1 MSYRY
6 SIYSHANGFIDYHN
20 YYKFKKP
27 NCHITIIANK
37 ISYLSNYTY
46 FIIFNIL
53 LYLLIFYN
61 IL

>member
-6 SIYSHANGFIDYHN
+6 SIYSHANEFINYHN

-53 LYLLIFYN
+53 
-61 IL
+61 